1 MKTRHI
7 AAGLA
12 LLAGGLGLSVFLVN
26 RSAKSADH
34 LDSPAT
40 RADSTIDIND
50 VFTWMDGNNLVIA
63 ETLYPAATTSS
74 MFSTAAQYVMH
85 TTSSAAYPSTGAN
98 KYDVICTFTGSTA
111 PQTISCWGVANGV
124 ANEYVTGNASQ
135 STGITSTDGKF
146 KVFAG
151 LRADPF
157 FFNLD
162 GFKNTVA
169 TVEAVSA
176 LPADAGGIPSF
187 TDAGCPMLTTG
198 QVQALD
204 YQLMH
209 APDGGAPSD
218 FFATLDALSIVVSL
232 DKSLVSSSSNP
243 VVSVWA
249 GTYK

>member
-50 VFTWMDGNNLVIA
+50 VFTWMDGNNFVIA

-98 KYDVICTFTGSTA
+98 KYDIMCTFTGTTA
-111 PQTISCWGVANGV
+111 PQTITCWGIAGGIGTGT

-169 TVEAVSA
+169 TVESV
-176 LPADAGGIPSF
+176 AGSLTF
-187 TDAGCPMLTTG
+187 NDAGCPALTSG
-198 QVQALD
+198 QVALLD
-204 YQLMH
+204 GELMH